1 MDNFKESQKIAYKLL
16 MNAFKNKKIANA
28 YLIDDNG
35 TKQGFDLAC
44 SFCELLIDTKIDLS
58 ANALIIEPDG
68 ASIKREQIDQIKD
81 KFATKAIIGTNK
93 VYIIKNAEKLNATA
107 SNALLKFLEE
117 PEPNIVAILVTDNI
131 NQLLETIK
139 SRCVLIPLIHRTNIN
154 DDKVDKIKNSI
165 YLQES
170 LEIDNEKI
178 EEAIS
183 FLEYVDKNKVKTLLH
198 LKKILKNNKFDKTD
212 TTILFNIMLLFYKD
226 VLEYKT
232 LQKTSIFNDYLT
244 NIKNI
249 SFNNSNEQIINK
261 IKLIIEVLDDLK
273 YNVNIPMEFDKFILR
288 QEELWCK
295 M

>member
-1 MDNFKESQKIAYKLL
+1 MEEFKESQEIAYNLL
-16 MNAFKNKKIANA
+16 NNAFKTGKIANA

-44 SFCELLIDTKIDLS
+44 SFCSLLIDSKIELS
-58 ANALIIEPDG
+58 GNALIIEPDG
-68 ASIKREQIDQIKD
+68 ASIKKEQIDEIKE
-81 KFATKAIIGTNK
+81 KFATKAIIGKNK
-93 VYIIKNAEKLNATA
+93 VYIIKNAEKLNPA
-107 SNALLKFLEE
+107 SSSALLKFLEE

-131 NQLLETIK
+131 NQVLETIK
-139 SRCVLIPLIHRTNIN
+139 SRCVLVPLVHKNGGN
-154 DDKVDKIKNSI
+154 LDKLDKIKNAI
-165 YLQES
+165 FMQEAVD
-170 LEIDNEKI
+170 IDLDKV

-183 FLEYVDKNKVKTLLH
+183 FLEYVDKNKTKTLIH

-232 LQKTSIFNDYLT
+232 LQKVSVFDDYLT

-249 SFNNSNEQIINK
+249 SFNNTDKQIINK

-273 YNVNIPMEFDKFILR
+273 YNVNIQMEFDKFILR
-288 QEELWCK
+288 QEEL
-295 M
+295 

>member
-44 SFCELLIDTKIDLS
+44 SFCELLIDTKIELS

-288 QEELWCK
+288 QEEL
-295 M
+295 

>member
-1 MDNFKESQKIAYKLL
+1 MDSFKESQELAYKLL
-16 MNAFKNKKIANA
+16 MNAFKNNKVANA

-44 SFCELLIDTKIDLS
+44 SFCELLINTKIELS

-139 SRCVLIPLIHRTNIN
+139 SRCVIIPLVHKN
-154 DDKVDKIKNSI
+154 KVEMDITEKIKDSI
-165 YLQES
+165 FLSEAS
-170 LEIDNEKI
+170 DITKEEI

-183 FLEYVDKNKVKTLLH
+183 FLEYVDKNKTKALLH
-198 LKKILKNNKFDKTD
+198 LKKILKNNKFDKID

-226 VLEYKT
+226 VLEYKKM
-232 LQKTSIFNDYLT
+232 QKTSIFNDYLT

-288 QEELWCK
+288 QEEL
-295 M
+295 

>member
-288 QEELWCK
+288 QEEL
-295 M
+295 

>member
-1 MDNFKESQKIAYKLL
+1 MDSFKESQELAYKLL
-16 MNAFKNKKIANA
+16 MNAFKNNKVANA

-44 SFCELLIDTKIDLS
+44 SFCELLINTKIELS

-139 SRCVLIPLIHRTNIN
+139 SRCVIIPLVHKN
-154 DDKVDKIKNSI
+154 KVEMDITEKIKDSI
-165 YLQES
+165 FLSEAS
-170 LEIDNEKI
+170 DITKEEI

-183 FLEYVDKNKVKTLLH
+183 FLEYVDKNKAKALLH

-288 QEELWCK
+288 QEEL
-295 M
+295 

>member
-1 MDNFKESQKIAYKLL
+1 MDSFKESQELAYKLL
-16 MNAFKNKKIANA
+16 MNAFKNNKVANA

-44 SFCELLIDTKIDLS
+44 SFCELLINTKIELS

-139 SRCVLIPLIHRTNIN
+139 SRCVIIPLVHKNKVEMNITE
-154 DDKVDKIKNSI
+154 KIKDSI
-165 YLQES
+165 FLSEAS
-170 LEIDNEKI
+170 DITKEEI

-183 FLEYVDKNKVKTLLH
+183 FLEYVDKNKAKALLH

-288 QEELWCK
+288 QEEL
-295 M
+295 

>member
-81 KFATKAIIGTNK
+81 KFATKAFIGTNK